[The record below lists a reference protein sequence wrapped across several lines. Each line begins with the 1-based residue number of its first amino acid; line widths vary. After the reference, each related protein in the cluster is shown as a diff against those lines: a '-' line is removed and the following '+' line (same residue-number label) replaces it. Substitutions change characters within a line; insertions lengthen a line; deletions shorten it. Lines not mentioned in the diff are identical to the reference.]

1 MDLFFRYVHFLG
13 ILAAAGTL
21 TAEALLTRKR
31 LTGLELRRLALL
43 DGAYGL
49 SMIVLVTGGLM
60 QWFMGAKPSS
70 FYTSNPVFIAK
81 VALVGAIGL
90 LSIVPTVWFIR
101 HRRAAEADQVP
112 VPGMVRALVKLEV
125 ALMLVIP
132 LLAVLMA
139 RGIGLG

>member
-1 MDLFFRYVHFLG
+1 MELFFRYVHFMG

-31 LTGLELRRLALL
+31 LNGLELRRLALL
-43 DGAYGL
+43 DGVYGL
-49 SMIVLVTGGLM
+49 SALVLVAGGLM
-60 QWFMGAKPSS
+60 QWFMGGKPST

-81 VALVGAIGL
+81 VTLVGIIGL

-101 HRRAAEADQVP
+101 HRAAPEADQVT
-112 VPGMVRALVKLEV
+112 VPGMVRAVVKLEV
-125 ALMLVIP
+125 VLMLLVP